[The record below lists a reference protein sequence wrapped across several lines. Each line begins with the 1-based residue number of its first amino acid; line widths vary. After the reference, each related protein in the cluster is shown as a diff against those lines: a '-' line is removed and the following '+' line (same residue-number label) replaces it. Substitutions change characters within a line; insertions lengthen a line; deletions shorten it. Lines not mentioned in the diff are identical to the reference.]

1 MTILQIANKAINPPD
16 GGSIAILSLTQGYL
30 ANNNKVH
37 LLNIVT
43 HKHKNEPLPYGLKN
57 NSNFEITGVNVNTK
71 VNKLALLLNFLFSR
85 KAYIAQRFISKEFQK
100 ALLDILNNEKI
111 DVIQFEG
118 LYSLQYVKIINP
130 EFKGKIVYRPH
141 NVEYVIWNRNALES
155 KSIFKRIY
163 FANIGKRLK
172 HLEKSLLNKYDYI
185 IPISSNDENS
195 FEKLGNTKPCLVIP
209 FGVNIKKLTQNF
221 TSKSKSRSLCY
232 IGALDWIPN
241 QNGILWFI
249 NKVLPTIQNKIPEI
263 KLHIA
268 GRNAPKWFVDQIKHK
283 NIIYYGQVDD
293 AYEFIS
299 NNGPMIVPLFAGS
312 GMRVKIIEGM
322 ALRKAIIAT
331 KQAAEGISFTHKKN
345 IIIANDEISFAE
357 NAINLIE
364 NTEFQDEIGNNA
376 FQLISDKYDNAKLL
390 SNLIN
395 FIN

>member
-1 MTILQIANKAINPPD
+1 MK
-16 GGSIAILSLTQGYL
+16 
-30 ANNNKVH
+30 
-37 LLNIVT
+37 
-43 HKHKNEPLPYGLKN
+43 
-57 NSNFEITGVNVNTK
+57 
-71 VNKLALLLNFLFSR
+71 
-85 KAYIAQRFISKEFQK
+85 K
-100 ALLDILNNEKI
+100 ALLDILKDEKI

-195 FEKLGNTKPCLVIP
+195 FKKLGNTKPCLVIP

-299 NNGPMIVPLFAGS
+299 NNGPMIVPLFAGR
-312 GMRVKIIEGM
+312 GMRVTIIE
-322 ALRKAIIAT
+322 
-331 KQAAEGISFTHKKN
+331 
-345 IIIANDEISFAE
+345 
-357 NAINLIE
+357 
-364 NTEFQDEIGNNA
+364 
-376 FQLISDKYDNAKLL
+376 
-390 SNLIN
+390 
-395 FIN
+395 